1 MTYYLRI
8 VQSIDVRGRFSVS
21 PDQRSYQTDRLSG
34 RRLLGTFGL
43 GRQPTSPAL
52 QSVRPDHLL
61 DHADGET
68 LLKPA
73 ELTPISTPLVH
84 RAVLVCQANVLCI
97 LLDCSLEE
105 TFAAFAGDDPVVKA
119 GGLVLA
125 DVADQR
131 LLVLRGRDQQRGRSV
146 LKKKSF

>member
-105 TFAAFAGDDPVVKA
+105 TFAAFAGSNPVVLA
-119 GGLVLA
+119 GGV
-125 DVADQR
+125 VAAHCAEER
-131 LLVLRGRDQQRGRSV
+131 RFGV
-146 LKKKSF
+146 